1 MADAG
6 ETKTRQTDVLPDS
19 QPTNRSECGGEALGM
34 KAEASVSG
42 THSPNGAGVDLGDVP
57 RGVADKVFRGVA
69 TGCGMLILLTLG
81 AVVLFLVLR
90 AWPAVAGSRTK
101 VASVYESLS
110 GGKAHGFWQYVGPLM
125 FGTVLIAGLALLIAF
140 FIAVAA
146 ALFIVFY
153 APKRLS
159 VLLNYVVDL
168 LAAIP
173 SVIYG
178 LWGAL
183 VFVPATYGF
192 WAWLSEYFGWIP
204 LFLGPAANP
213 SRTVATCAV
222 VLAVMILP
230 IITSMTRDLFMQAPQ
245 LTREAALALGATKW
259 EMLRLTALPFARS
272 GMVSASML
280 GLGRALGET
289 MAVMMILSPG
299 MTYSWHILQASKSQ
313 TIAANIAAQYPEA
326 DPSGVS
332 ALIATGLVLFV
343 ITFVVNLVARRIAI
357 GGKRPARKPLFRRSM
372 PEPDVRVKDGSTPEN
387 TEAAQYFR
395 LKAQVSAAQ
404 GAADDRGSADRPDN
418 GIDVNRSPAGFVG
431 AGGQSEGF
439 VGDRIAGTPSASTR
453 PNPDFSRFE
462 PTAMELR
469 RRKLFSAFVAA
480 LIAIAFVV
488 AMVPLVSLLFTTF
501 ARGLRRLNLNFLSYN
516 MSGVIGGLPTPSG
529 GYGGIEHAVIG
540 TLEVTGGAMLISV
553 PVGLMCA
560 IYLTEYARG
569 NGFSKAVSM
578 LVDVMSGIPSVVAG
592 LFAFSLFT
600 LLGGPGVSNGFE
612 GSVALSILMIPTV
625 VNSSVQMLRVVPQ
638 DLREASYALGVTKS
652 RTIVHVVL
660 RTALP
665 GIVSGVILAIARVIG
680 ETAPLLLTAGFIATT
695 NLNLFSGQMTTLPVY
710 VYQEYSKMSVTC
722 LPKAGAGCVADIP
735 TERAWAAALALIV
748 IVLALNLA
756 GRLVQRLLSVET
768 SK

>member
-1 MADAG
+1 MTDEG
-6 ETKTRQTDVLPDS
+6 ETSARGTVPTDPQPEHLPA
-19 QPTNRSECGGEALGM
+19 PH
-34 KAEASVSG
+34 AETFDDRADDASGVHGSI
-42 THSPNGAGVDLGDVP
+42 GAGVDLGAAP
-57 RGVADKVFRGVA
+57 RGIADRAFRTVA

-81 AVVLFLVLR
+81 MVVLFLILR
-90 AWPAVAGSRTK
+90 AWPAVAGPHAQ
-101 VASVYESLS
+101 VASVYEALS

-140 FIAVAA
+140 FVAVAA

-192 WAWLSEYFGWIP
+192 WAWLSKYFGWIP
-204 LFLGPAANP
+204 LFAGPAANP
-213 SRTVATCAV
+213 SRTVAACAV

-259 EMLRLTALPFARS
+259 EMLKLTALPFARS

-299 MTYSWHILQASKSQ
+299 MTYSWHVLQASKSQ

-343 ITFVVNLVARRIAI
+343 ITFAVNFIARRITV
-357 GGKRPARKPLFRRSM
+357 GGKRPSRKPLFRRVA
-372 PEPDVRVKDGSTPEN
+372 PAPDVRAKDGSAPEN
-387 TEAAQYFR
+387 TEAAQYLR
-395 LKAQVSAAQ
+395 LKEQAL
-404 GAADDRGSADRPDN
+404 
-418 GIDVNRSPAGFVG
+418 G
-431 AGGQSEGF
+431 AGNDVSNERGGNETGCATVDAVAANAAERKQTS
-439 VGDRIAGTPSASTR
+439 PASTR
-453 PNPDFSRFE
+453 PTPDFSRFK
-462 PTAMELR
+462 PTSLELN

-480 LIAIAFVV
+480 MIAVAFIV
-488 AMVPLVSLLFTTF
+488 AMIPLFSLLFTTF
-501 ARGLRRLNLNFLSYN
+501 AHGLKRLNLNFLSYN

-529 GYGGIEHAVIG
+529 GYGGIEHAIIG

-569 NGFSKAVSM
+569 GRFSKAVSM

-695 NLNLFSGQMTTLPVY
+695 NLNLFAGQMTTLPVY

-722 LPKAGAGCVADIP
+722 LPKAGTGCVTNIP
-735 TERAWAAALALIV
+735 TERAWAAALALII